1 MSREYYFGN
10 DEAMSQ
16 TGELEQALIVKR
28 MFGEYVTDKQIHEA
42 REKDTIERDV
52 K

>member
-10 DEAMSQ
+10 DEAMSKV
-16 TGELEQALIVKR
+16 GEHEQSLIVKR
-28 MFGEYVTDKQIHEA
+28 MFGEYVTDREIHEA
-42 REKDTIERDV
+42 REKDNRKDE